1 MESFE
6 DYGQGLTVDKGGA
19 LVRNPHGMFHLHPH
33 YELLI
38 CTYPPTISTIL
49 CDQRVTTDYPIALLV
64 SPFVTHYA
72 ASVVDDSC
80 PKRRTVVYF
89 GEEVVNDCGLP
100 VGSKDLLGGGAACI
114 YDLRGYFG
122 RMREYTERIE
132 QLTDGW
138 EARQLLGLMLHLM
151 WSNRERRHI
160 VMTRPDD
167 YILKVI
173 DYVSANLDRKLT
185 ADAIAA
191 DFFVS
196 RDKLKKGLQTQYVH
210 EHRRFCAGDAHE
222 PREGVIAEKSS
233 CERGHPAMR
242 VREQFVFFQALQGDH
257 RKNAV
262 AVLEVGGEDLGG
274 AGRPLERVSPYPPNL
289 PDPPRTSPKS
299 TRLCSAKIWFA
310 LFWAGAL
317 GGSFLS
323 VWEAERFCKVRLRA

>member
-6 DYGQGLTVDKGGA
+6 DYGQGLKVDKGGA

-33 YELLI
+33 YELMI

-49 CDQRVTTDYPIALLV
+49 CDQRVITDYPIALLV

-80 PKRRTVVYF
+80 SKRRTVVYF
-89 GEEVVNDCGLP
+89 GEEVLNDCGLP
-100 VGSKDLLGGGAACI
+100 VGPKELLGDGAACL

-122 RMREYTERIE
+122 RMREYAGRIE

-196 RDKLKKGLQTQYVH
+196 RDKLKKDFKRSTYTNIGDFVQEMRMNRAKELLRKKVPVNEVIRQCGYESSSYFFKRFKETTGKTPLQ
-210 EHRRFCAGDAHE
+210 
-222 PREGVIAEKSS
+222 
-233 CERGHPAMR
+233 
-242 VREQFVFFQALQGDH
+242 
-257 RKNAV
+257 
-262 AVLEVGGEDLGG
+262 
-274 AGRPLERVSPYPPNL
+274 
-289 PDPPRTSPKS
+289 
-299 TRLCSAKIWFA
+299 
-310 LFWAGAL
+310 FW
-317 GGSFLS
+317 
-323 VWEAERFCKVRLRA
+323 K